1 MRKIQNIG
9 LVASLLAAALAPASL
24 SQALDWGDVKRGAE
38 EVLRGKAPL
47 TNEEV
52 IRGLRE
58 ALSFGSKNAA
68 SLASKV
74 DGFYKNPRIRIP
86 FPPDAQKVKDTAE
99 KLGLQ
104 DQVTKFVM
112 TLNRAAEEAAKEAA
126 PIFLDAVKGLTIKDG
141 FEILNG
147 PNDAATSYLR
157 SKTSG
162 PLKAKFSP
170 IVGRAIE
177 KVQVTKYWKPLAS
190 KYNAVPGV
198 TPVNTDLNAYVTEK
212 AIAGLFK
219 LVANE
224 EKKIRSNPA
233 ARVTDLLKK
242 VFGSRDK

>member
-1 MRKIQNIG
+1 MRKLRNLGMI
-9 LVASLLAAALAPASL
+9 ASLLAAALAPASP

-38 EVLRGKAPL
+38 EVLRGKTPL

-68 SLASKV
+68 SMASKV
-74 DGFYKNPRIRIP
+74 DGFYKNPRIKIP
-86 FPPDAQKVKDTAE
+86 FPPEAQRVKETAE
-99 KLGLQ
+99 KIGLQ
-104 DQVTKFVM
+104 DQVDKFVM

-162 PLKAKFSP
+162 PLKSRFSP